1 MATELE
7 ASTHKAWYWTLP
19 FRIMAPKLLRSSEE
33 MCDAI
38 SALFDFATA
47 DDILDRIMYEIGS
60 STCFFFLMN
69 SLVRHDEN
77 GLQVILKGEVQI
89 RRRTAPL
96 NANPPPPFPTPI
108 DSPSQLN

>member
-1 MATELE
+1 MCTFGFLLSLVYYRALFFS
-7 ASTHKAWYWTLP
+7 AST
-19 FRIMAPKLLRSSEE
+19 FGIMAPKLLRSSEE

-47 DDILDRIMYEIGS
+47 DDVRDRIMYEIGS

-77 GLQVILKGEVQI
+77 GLQVILKESEVGGYI
-89 RRRTAPL
+89 
-96 NANPPPPFPTPI
+96 
-108 DSPSQLN
+108 